1 MLTIQVPKSEYFDE
15 KNERFVS
22 FPEVSFNI
30 EHSLASL
37 SKWESV
43 FEKPFL
49 SGEKK
54 TLEETIGYIKAM
66 TISPNVPEEVYSRLS
81 NENFEAVNRYINARM
96 TATWFREEPNAPKSR
111 EVITAEVIYYW
122 MVALNIPFECQHW
135 HLERLMTLIRVIN
148 QKNAPA
154 KKMGRAEAAMQRRQ
168 LNAQRR
174 AAAGSKG

>member
-168 LNAQRR
+168 LNAQHRHR
-174 AAAGSKG
+174 P